1 VADRDRDQA
10 GRARNARPRDALGR
24 PLARTAD
31 GEPVL
36 PDDAE
41 FTQDRALVMAQR
53 LLDEG
58 RPFHAH
64 EVLEAAWKNAEPG
77 ERDLWQGLTQL
88 AVGLTHALRGNA
100 TGAVVLLRRGRDRLG
115 GYPDPGPHGVDVGGL
130 IRAATALTDR
140 IEAGGLASID
150 PADLRLVLA
159 RDVTRPIYPGEVPR
173 TPLD

>member
-1 VADRDRDQA
+1 VAERDRDSA
-10 GRARNARPRDALGR
+10 GRAKNARPRDALGR
-24 PLARTAD
+24 PLAKGGG

-36 PDDAE
+36 PDDADV
-41 FTQDRALVMAQR
+41 TPDRALAMAQR
-53 LLDEG
+53 LLDAG

-64 EVLEAAWKNAEPG
+64 EVLEAAWKSSEPG

-100 TGAVVLLRRGRDRLG
+100 TGATVLLRRGGDRLR

-130 IRAATALTDR
+130 IRAATALADR
-140 IEAGGLASID
+140 IESGGLASIN

-159 RDVTRPIYPGEVPR
+159 RGVARPS
-173 TPLD
+173 